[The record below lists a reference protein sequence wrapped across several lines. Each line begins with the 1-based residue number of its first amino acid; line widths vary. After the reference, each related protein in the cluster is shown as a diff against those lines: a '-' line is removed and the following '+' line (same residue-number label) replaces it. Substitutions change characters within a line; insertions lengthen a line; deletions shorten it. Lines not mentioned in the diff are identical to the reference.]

1 MARNFICELVFF
13 SLAASSRSF
22 HICFTSFYDRTRV
35 FWRVARSSSSSP
47 VGIPSCNVWFSNFL
61 GHPSVN
67 FEAGVPLRG
76 EAWTLQHG
84 NFFESTFWFFTR
96 PSKPAWSLCWNLGP
110 SDYLQLESSRGKH
123 YQQRQRNLHD
133 LRCPSMSQLLR
144 TSKSYLKIEA
154 KSDNLINMIN
164 STDQFEPLAAW
175 YIWFCVQAF
184 LHSSA
189 TRGIPWPFMAFLSF
203 RRCQWHSFWSAGVAN
218 KAGAT
223 TGGAGIVAWCF
234 QKQGHATR
242 EWATFHVWKP
252 AGKGGVARRLPLDK
266 LVDEGMVRSFIS
278 HVTSSEMHLQIIV
291 HRPLLPEFVLV
302 ELGREVIQS
311 TNTVSRFPH
320 TLSDG
325 PFSCCGSGNLLSI
338 FVYVRSI
345 LWTKALHCKTWWL
358 RRDVRDMFF
367 GRQKLCSQ
375 PPLKWCICRKDVDV
389 GILWKGNTDLIW
401 FDLVVEV
408 VSMFL
413 WEIVVMVAKQQLW
426 FTSQTHSRVD
436 AREWSRACG
445 WILTSHYLPFFLHG
459 SSYRLAKN
467 PVATV
472 LPNFTF

>member
-1 MARNFICELVFF
+1 MIGPEF
-13 SLAASSRSF
+13 SDALPGLHLPHRWGF
-22 HICFTSFYDRTRV
+22 
-35 FWRVARSSSSSP
+35 
-47 VGIPSCNVWFSNFL
+47 PSCNVWFSNFL

-234 QKQGHATR
+234 QKQGHAYTR
-242 EWATFHVWKP
+242 MGP
-252 AGKGGVARRLPLDK
+252 
-266 LVDEGMVRSFIS
+266 RSMC
-278 HVTSSEMHLQIIV
+278 ENLQ
-291 HRPLLPEFVLV
+291 
-302 ELGREVIQS
+302 
-311 TNTVSRFPH
+311 
-320 TLSDG
+320 
-325 PFSCCGSGNLLSI
+325 
-338 FVYVRSI
+338 
-345 LWTKALHCKTWWL
+345 
-358 RRDVRDMFF
+358 
-367 GRQKLCSQ
+367 
-375 PPLKWCICRKDVDV
+375 
-389 GILWKGNTDLIW
+389 
-401 FDLVVEV
+401 
-408 VSMFL
+408 
-413 WEIVVMVAKQQLW
+413 
-426 FTSQTHSRVD
+426 
-436 AREWSRACG
+436 AREEWHDVCR
-445 WILTSHYLPFFLHG
+445 LTS
-459 SSYRLAKN
+459 
-467 PVATV
+467 
-472 LPNFTF
+472 